1 MAYLILIWMI
11 TIILTIWM
19 LYRVHQNNK
28 YLKKAHDLNVESNS
42 MNEYIRSK
50 YCFTAIVIIL
60 MWWISFILL
69 ESFKLNFIQYQLN
82 ISYQIFALI
91 IISPLIFYLQL
102 KRRKF
107 IKEKYNICM
116 IKNDLRIEFVL
127 ALLTSIIYAQI
138 LSFAIESIMIIAV

>member
-11 TIILTIWM
+11 TIILTIWI
-19 LYRVHQNNK
+19 LYRVHQNNI
-28 YLKKAHDLNVESNS
+28 YLKSAHDLDVENKS
-42 MNEYIRSK
+42 MSEYIRSK
-50 YCFTAIVIIL
+50 YCITAIVIIL

-82 ISYQIFALI
+82 FSYQIFALI
-91 IISPLIFYLQL
+91 IISPLIFYVQL
-102 KRRKF
+102 KRRRI

-116 IKNDLRIEFVL
+116 IKNDLRTEFVL